1 MANLTLSVDENT
13 IERAR
18 AAASA
23 MGVSLNQLVRE
34 HIERLAG
41 ADQRQADHLAF
52 EARVAASK
60 GKLNGWKFNRD
71 EANSRG

>member
-34 HIERLAG
+34 HIERA
-41 ADQRQADHLAF
+41 
-52 EARVAASK
+52 AASK

>member
-1 MANLTLSVDENT
+1 
-13 IERAR
+13 
-18 AAASA
+18 

-41 ADQRQADHLAF
+41 AEQRQADHLAF
-52 EARVAASK
+52 EARAAASK